1 MPYTLDDIK
10 GKVCAITGGGGVI
23 GTSFALGLA
32 EAGAKVAILD
42 FKKENADA
50 VAQKVNEKFPGNA
63 ISVFANVLEKNT
75 LIDAKKEI
83 SEKFGKLDVLING
96 AGGNAPTAT
105 TQLEYLSTEN
115 LGELSKGFFNDLAA
129 WEEDHYR
136 AIYREIQFLEDEY
149 YQKNNFSPF

>member
-1 MPYTLDDIK
+1 MPYTLEDIK

-83 SEKFGKLDVLING
+83 NQKFGKLDVLINFG
-96 AGGNAPTAT
+96 
-105 TQLEYLSTEN
+105 
-115 LGELSKGFFNDLAA
+115 
-129 WEEDHYR
+129 
-136 AIYREIQFLEDEY
+136 
-149 YQKNNFSPF
+149 